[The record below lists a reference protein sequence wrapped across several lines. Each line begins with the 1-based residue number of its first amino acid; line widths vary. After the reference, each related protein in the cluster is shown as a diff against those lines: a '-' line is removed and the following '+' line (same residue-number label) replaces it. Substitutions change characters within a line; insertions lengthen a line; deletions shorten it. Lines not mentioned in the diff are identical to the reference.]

1 MPRKLPEEHRWR
13 SIGIG
18 YDISFEHLPDLASL
32 QISLEVLSDLSNKS
46 LEREFPNQQLGR
58 SVISSGTCG
67 GKLNLLLIPPN
78 LPQSDGTG
86 PVPVGLLDTS

>member
-1 MPRKLPEEHRWR
+1 ME
-13 SIGIG
+13 
-18 YDISFEHLPDLASL
+18 SL

-58 SVISSGTCG
+58 PIISSVTRGRSR
-67 GKLNLLLIPPN
+67 KLNLLLVPPN
-78 LPQSDGTG
+78 LSQSDGTG